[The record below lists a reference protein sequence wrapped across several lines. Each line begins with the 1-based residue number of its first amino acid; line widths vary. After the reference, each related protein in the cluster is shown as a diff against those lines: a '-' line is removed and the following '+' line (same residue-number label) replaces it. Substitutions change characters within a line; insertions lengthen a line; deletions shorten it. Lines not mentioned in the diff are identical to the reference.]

1 MVPGDLPTL
10 SCDILETTLIE
21 IADFSKHKGEISL
34 IKPTGSIKCNVVC
47 FYRLIGSNL
56 SSNFFDELGLK

>member
-1 MVPGDLPTL
+1 MGPRDLPTL

-34 IKPTGSIKCNVVC
+34 I
-47 FYRLIGSNL
+47 
-56 SSNFFDELGLK
+56 

>member
-1 MVPGDLPTL
+1 MGPRDLPTL

-21 IADFSKHKGEISL
+21 IDFSKHKSEISL

-47 FYRLIGSNL
+47 F
-56 SSNFFDELGLK
+56 